1 MSFWCWGRHTVGM
14 GQVLSP
20 GTLGPNGVWME
31 MFMEQVGQDGDNT
44 QKEFLTSSKI
54 CSVSQKLR

>member
-1 MSFWCWGRHTVGM
+1 MVGM